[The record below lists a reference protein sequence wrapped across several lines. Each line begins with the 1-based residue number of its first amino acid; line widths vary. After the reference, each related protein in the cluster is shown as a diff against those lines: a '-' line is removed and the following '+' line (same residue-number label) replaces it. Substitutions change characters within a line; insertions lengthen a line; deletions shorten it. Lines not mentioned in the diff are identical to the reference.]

1 MLLPK
6 NDKLNRKK
14 LYDEID
20 SIKGLG
26 IQICINVTCKQ
37 RLNHVA
43 IRLNQAKV
51 MVIELRYVA
60 GGQFS
65 PGTGAGIRT
74 IAPEE
79 NCPRLGLGFRSRL
92 GLVLG
97 LGDNHKIAP
106 EKN

>member
-1 MLLPK
+1 
-6 NDKLNRKK
+6 
-14 LYDEID
+14 
-20 SIKGLG
+20 
-26 IQICINVTCKQ
+26 
-37 RLNHVA
+37 
-43 IRLNQAKV
+43 

-106 EKN
+106 EKNCGVGGGGGGQFASGAIVLEPFWITKL

>member
-14 LYDEID
+14 LYDKID

-74 IAPEE
+74 FAPEE

>member
-1 MLLPK
+1 MLL
-6 NDKLNRKK
+6 
-14 LYDEID
+14 
-20 SIKGLG
+20 
-26 IQICINVTCKQ
+26 
-37 RLNHVA
+37 
-43 IRLNQAKV
+43 
-51 MVIELRYVA
+51 

-79 NCPRLGLGFRSRL
+79 NCPRLELGFRSRL

>member
-1 MLLPK
+1 MLPPK

-14 LYDEID
+14 LYDKID

-26 IQICINVTCKQ
+26 IQICKNLTCKQ
-37 RLNHVA
+37 RPNHIA
-43 IRLNQAKV
+43 IKLNQAKV
-51 MVIELRYVA
+51 MVIELRYVS
-60 GGQFS
+60 GGPFS
-65 PGTGAGIRT
+65 PGTGAGIWT

-92 GLVLG
+92 LLVLG
-97 LGDNHKIAP
+97 LGGYHKIPP